1 MKIHARESAFQST
14 NFHLSTL
21 ARKTLP
27 PTITTIA
34 FCPSKQRL
42 YYGQSNGEL
51 SFWSLTVTGHGSS
64 RHVGSHKGPVT
75 CICIPPARGIERSCL
90 SAGGLFLSGAVG
102 GDIKI
107 WDYQGKVTLEPTV
120 VVQTLHGH
128 SGTITAIFVNN
139 SYILS
144 SSTDGTVRVWKTV
157 EGRGQLLYPW
167 YDLQAV
173 VASVNGWARSMTYD
187 RSHEVGDTGAYFVS
201 DESNVVT
208 RIIPNINSAHD
219 NDAAAYR
226 TCGFVVN
233 NQLPKGDINTSSGA
247 LGMSSRAPASAIPC
261 LHDHGV
267 AAVRFVGDWQLLL
280 ALCYDNC
287 LRGYDTETGICKF
300 VQMNENRC
308 MFTSL
313 EVDNKN
319 GEVLAVDKLGSLF
332 IFCMNTGE
340 LIASKKL
347 TKAPIIQICAVLG
360 RERYAVATEQEVS
373 VWCVRHEHE
382 YTKLRGGHTR
392 AVVALHACSGEK
404 GTYGGHPGEG
414 NDPDFRVLS
423 ASTDG
428 TMRVWDPYD
437 MSCARVIH
445 QEFSEI
451 SAMSFHEAK
460 DIMVTG
466 HDNGDVRLWDMSSGS
481 PQLLRQHSNTVT
493 AVLVVLLKRNEELL
507 ITTGYDGIVVVWDIL
522 NLRAQPPNMIAKFKA
537 SGDARAS
544 PASAL
549 PGSRPASSVSQAASQ
564 PATLPEA
571 AAEKV
576 AAKRHNADP
585 GRIDNGT
592 AHQLEIKLPRCVW
605 SLMGGYLG
613 QHVGH
618 TDAVACLALDANFL
632 FSGSEDCTIRVW
644 DAVPASSKPA
654 TPLSSGSGPS
664 EHVGPQHSSIF
675 HSRASHHAEAGFTS
689 TPLKVLVGHT
699 RCVTALLS
707 HPTAGYLFSCSLDGS
722 LRIWDYVSGT
732 VLVKYGHHEELK
744 CMTLRADCP
753 EVVVG
758 TNQASILRYSAK
770 VPNSS
775 CEATKLQDR
784 QAVTVGSGKPEVLE
798 AATSAVSSTQ
808 QPLQGDEEDEEEAAA
823 KQSAAAKEGR
833 KWRFGAGKDR
843 AQCFIDVSLK
853 FHVPI
858 GTIGSCRS
866 DLVNVTLTCDT
877 KLAQQLHAHSVQ
889 YAHKLVTIRRAIE
902 NKNTSHSQALEP
914 GASSNPPDPH

>member
-1 MKIHARESAFQST
+1 M
-14 NFHLSTL
+14 
-21 ARKTLP
+21 
-27 PTITTIA
+27 
-34 FCPSKQRL
+34 
-42 YYGQSNGEL
+42 
-51 SFWSLTVTGHGSS
+51 TGPGTS
-64 RHVGSHKGPVT
+64 RYVGSHKGPVS

-128 SGTITAIFVNN
+128 SGTITSIFVN
-139 SYILS
+139 SCYILS
-144 SSTDGTVRVWKTV
+144 SSTDGTVRVWKAV
-157 EGRGQLLYPW
+157 EGREQLLYPW

-173 VASVNGWARSMTYD
+173 VASVSGWARSMTYD
-187 RSHEVGDTGAYFVS
+187 RSQEVGDTGTYFVS
-201 DESNVVT
+201 DESNAVT
-208 RIIPNINSAHD
+208 RIVPNIMSTHD
-219 NDAAAYR
+219 NDAAANR

-233 NQLPKGDINTSSGA
+233 NQLPKGNINTSSGA
-247 LGMSSRAPASAIPC
+247 MGISNRASASAIPC

-287 LRGYDTETGICKF
+287 LRGYDTDTGNCKF
-300 VQMNENRC
+300 VQMNENCC

-347 TKAPIIQICAVLG
+347 AKAPINQICAVLG
-360 RERYAVATEQEVS
+360 RERYAVATEREVS

-392 AVVALHACSGEK
+392 AVVALHACSGET
-404 GTYGGHPGEG
+404 GTFGGPSGKG

-437 MSCARVIH
+437 MSCARVMH

-451 SAMSFHEAK
+451 SAMAFHEVK

-466 HDNGDVRLWDMSSGS
+466 HDNGDVHLWDMGSGS
-481 PQLLRQHSNTVT
+481 SQLLRQHSNTVT

-522 NLRAQPPNMIAKFKA
+522 NLRTQPPNMIAKFKA
-537 SGDARAS
+537 SGDTCVS
-544 PASAL
+544 PNPTVHTM
-549 PGSRPASSVSQAASQ
+549 PGSRPVSSVSWAASQ
-564 PATLPEA
+564 PTTLPNA
-571 AAEKV
+571 AAAAV
-576 AAKRHNADP
+576 AAEAKRDNADS
-585 GRIDNGT
+585 GQQTSGT
-592 AHQLEIKLPRCVW
+592 GHQIGNRQHPSLSNEQANRALLGIQAALDLEPEVLAAAFEPRRKVIISGGNDKIIKVW
-605 SLMGGYLG
+605 SFMGGYLG

-644 DAVPASSKPA
+644 DAVPASSKPT
-654 TPLSSGSGPS
+654 TPLSSSGSGPL
-664 EHVGPQHSSIF
+664 EHVGSQQSIILQ
-675 HSRASHHAEAGFTS
+675 SRATHHAESGFTS
-689 TPLKVLVGHT
+689 APLKVLVGHT
-699 RCVTALLS
+699 RCVTALLT
-707 HPTAGYLFSCSLDGS
+707 HPAAGHLFSCSLDGS

-732 VLVKYGHHEELK
+732 VLLKYGHHEELK

-770 VPNSS
+770 VPSPS
-775 CEATKLQDR
+775 GKVTRPHDR
-784 QAVTVGSGKPEVLE
+784 QALTEGSAKPGALQ
-798 AATSAVSSTQ
+798 AATSAGSGTQ
-808 QPLQGDEEDEEEAAA
+808 LRSQGDEEDEEEVAA
-823 KQSAAAKEGR
+823 KQSAAARESR
-833 KWRFGAGKDR
+833 KWRFGAGK
-843 AQCFIDVSLK
+843 
-853 FHVPI
+853 
-858 GTIGSCRS
+858 
-866 DLVNVTLTCDT
+866 VTLPI
-877 KLAQQLHAHSVQ
+877 LG
-889 YAHKLVTIRRAIE
+889 
-902 NKNTSHSQALEP
+902 SQKR
-914 GASSNPPDPH
+914 S